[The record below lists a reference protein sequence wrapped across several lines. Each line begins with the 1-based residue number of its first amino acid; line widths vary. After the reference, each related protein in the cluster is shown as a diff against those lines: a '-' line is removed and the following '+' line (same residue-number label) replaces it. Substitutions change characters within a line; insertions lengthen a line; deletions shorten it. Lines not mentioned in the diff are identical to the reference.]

1 MERASLIIGI
11 IFLLFGGS
19 HPALSTETAQSFEL
33 VAVYS
38 KIQGIGTKYMTG
50 ASFTSINDCEA
61 ALTSVQHVVTN
72 IQAQGLYMDG
82 SLLFLCEDFSSK
94 HIELRPKG

>member
-1 MERASLIIGI
+1 MQKSSLAIGI
-11 IFLLFGGS
+11 IFLIFGVS
-19 HPALSTETAQSFEL
+19 HPALSKETAQSFEL

-50 ASFTSINDCEA
+50 ASFTAIADCEA
-61 ALTSVQHVVTN
+61 ALTSIQHVVTN

-82 SLLFLCEDFSSK
+82 SLQFQCEDFSNKS
-94 HIELRPKG
+94 IQLRPKG